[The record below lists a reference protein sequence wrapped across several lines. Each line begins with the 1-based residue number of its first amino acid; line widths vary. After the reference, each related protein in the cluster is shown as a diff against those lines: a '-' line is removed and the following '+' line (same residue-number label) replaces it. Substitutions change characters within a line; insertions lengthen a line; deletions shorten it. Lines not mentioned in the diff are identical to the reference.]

1 MQKYKNEIIY
11 RKMQNHKT
19 TNKETKPKCKTENA
33 QIGADILVFK
43 FSYRIGVQ
51 FPDNSNSQLKLFSS
65 SHFKSDEKEQ
75 SIVILV
81 KVVSLSLCI
90 YQLLQ
95 AHFIK
100 RGSFVF
106 EMELFN
112 CSRNCSRN
120 KKRTFSFTPGKDKL
134 QSWRQKVKST
144 QP

>member
-1 MQKYKNEIIY
+1 M
-11 RKMQNHKT
+11 HK
-19 TNKETKPKCKTENA
+19 
-33 QIGADILVFK
+33 IGADILVFK
-43 FSYRIGVQ
+43 FSYWIGVQ
-51 FPDNSNSQLKLFSS
+51 FPDNFNSQLKLFSS

-75 SIVILV
+75 RIVILV

-120 KKRTFSFTPGKDKL
+120 KKKTFSFTAGKRQTSKL
-134 QSWRQKVKST
+134 EAKGQIDTALKTFWPHKKR
-144 QP
+144 